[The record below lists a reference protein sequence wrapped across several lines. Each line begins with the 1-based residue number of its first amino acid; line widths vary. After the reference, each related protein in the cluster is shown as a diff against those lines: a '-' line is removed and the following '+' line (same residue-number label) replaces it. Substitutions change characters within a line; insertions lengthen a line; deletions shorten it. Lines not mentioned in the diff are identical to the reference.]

1 MKTLIVIVAVLLVL
15 VVARRLFAG
24 PSLPPEEAEKRVATG
39 AAVLIDVREPAEW
52 ASGVAKPAVLLP
64 LSDLTGGRS
73 QWKPFLEQNCDRE
86 LIVYCRSG
94 GRSGIA
100 AVILRGEGFKVS
112 NAGSFDSW
120 QSAGLPTRK
129 P

>member
-15 VVARRLFAG
+15 VVARRLFGG

-64 LSDLTGGRS
+64 LSDLTGGRLS
-73 QWKPFLEQNCDRE
+73 
-86 LIVYCRSG
+86 LIHIS
-94 GRSGIA
+94 
-100 AVILRGEGFKVS
+100 E
-112 NAGSFDSW
+112 
-120 QSAGLPTRK
+120 PTR
-129 P
+129 PY